1 MSEQPTF
8 DTPPTETD
16 PQAIAGRDAN
26 GVPPVVG
33 LGDGKIEPD
42 GKFVPTLSDED
53 NERLKAIVQQQP
65 LSEEDNERLRA
76 IVQQQQP
83 IVRLPD
89 GSIRITFT
97 LPPERAIPLEE
108 WAIGA
113 GEPFES
119 YAQNFLETSLNATI
133 LGANVG

>member
-1 MSEQPTF
+1 MNEQPTF
-8 DTPPTETD
+8 DAPPTETES
-16 PQAIAGRDAN
+16 QANAGRDAN

-33 LGDGKIEPD
+33 LGDGK
-42 GKFVPTLSDED
+42 FVPALSD
-53 NERLKAIVQQQP
+53 
-65 LSEEDNERLRA
+65 EDNERLRA

-83 IVRLPD
+83 SVRLPD

-97 LPPERAIPLEE
+97 LPPELAIPLEE

>member
-1 MSEQPTF
+1 MNEQPTF
-8 DTPPTETD
+8 DAPPTETES
-16 PQAIAGRDAN
+16 QANAGRDAN

-33 LGDGKIEPD
+33 LGDGK
-42 GKFVPTLSDED
+42 FVPALSD
-53 NERLKAIVQQQP
+53 
-65 LSEEDNERLRA
+65 EDNERLRA

-97 LPPERAIPLEE
+97 LPPELAIPLEE

>member
-1 MSEQPTF
+1 MNEQPTF
-8 DTPPTETD
+8 DAPPTETES
-16 PQAIAGRDAN
+16 QANAGRDAN

-33 LGDGKIEPD
+33 LGDGKI
-42 GKFVPTLSDED
+42 VPALSD
-53 NERLKAIVQQQP
+53 
-65 LSEEDNERLRA
+65 EDNERLRA

-97 LPPERAIPLEE
+97 LPPELAIPLEE

>member
-8 DTPPTETD
+8 DTPPTETES
-16 PQAIAGRDAN
+16 QANAGRDAN

-33 LGDGKIEPD
+33 LGDGK
-42 GKFVPTLSDED
+42 FVPALSD
-53 NERLKAIVQQQP
+53 
-65 LSEEDNERLRA
+65 EDNERLRA

-83 IVRLPD
+83 SVRLPD

-97 LPPERAIPLEE
+97 LPPELAIPLEE

>member
-33 LGDGKIEPD
+33 DGDGKIAPD
-42 GKFVPTLSDED
+42 GKFVPT
-53 NERLKAIVQQQP
+53 

-83 IVRLPD
+83 SLELPD
-89 GSIRITFT
+89 GSIRTTVTI
-97 LPPERAIPLEE
+97 PPEMVEILKS
-108 WAIGA
+108 WAEGA
-113 GEPFES
+113 GESFET
-119 YAQNFLETSLNATI
+119 YLQMQIETALTATV
-133 LGANVG
+133 LGSQVG

>member
-8 DTPPTETD
+8 DTPPTETES
-16 PQAIAGRDAN
+16 QANAGRDAN

-33 LGDGKIEPD
+33 LGDGK
-42 GKFVPTLSDED
+42 FVPALSD
-53 NERLKAIVQQQP
+53 
-65 LSEEDNERLRA
+65 EDNERLRA

-97 LPPERAIPLEE
+97 LPPELAIPLEE